1 MFDIVT
7 GTVTESKPIRFLLSC
22 LIYKISKGDFNN
34 EESPCWVLT
43 IDGLEAHYLKL
54 LHNRKVDLHL
64 VKALF
69 AQTVKS
75 PVCDAV
81 IEETIFE
88 QLCYGGMGFAPWSGG
103 PESYDLTVRKDFI
116 VRVRCASDIEGVL
129 DQILG
134 WPQGASSIFFR
145 YMYTEPRPA
154 SIKTLQQKLGI
165 GDWLVALP
173 PELARLQV
181 HYSWRA
187 LKAKAEL
194 PQPALP
200 NPFCFIGHNKESVP
214 ANRSEQSFIKELLD
228 KAAGAGIEN
237 QFQFSLSKNREI
249 VVKYQNKLLGRVF
262 LGGRKHKMEF
272 KVKQD
277 TYILENLSLTECKKL
292 LLIWIGQIKIP
303 VKVIDLMD
311 RVPITGD
318 GYSIKFLG
326 YLNDYKVYL
335 QYPHRWQG
343 CVGYPTFVL
352 VDKDGNAQYATHDET
367 MQCMRF
373 ER

>member
-1 MFDIVT
+1 MFGI
-7 GTVTESKPIRFLLSC
+7 VTESKPIRFLLSC
-22 LIYKISKGDFNN
+22 LIYKISKGDFDNN
-34 EESPCWVLT
+34 EGCSYWLLS

-69 AQTVKS
+69 TQTVK
-75 PVCDAV
+75 PPICDAI
-81 IEETIFE
+81 IEETIFD
-88 QLCYGGMGFAPWSGG
+88 QLCYGGMGFTPWSDG
-103 PESYDLTVRKDFI
+103 PESYDLIVRKDFI
-116 VRVRCASDIEGVL
+116 TRLRHACDVEGVL

-134 WPQGASSIFFR
+134 WPQGSSSIFFR
-145 YMYTEPRPA
+145 YMYTEPRPD
-154 SIKTLQQKLGI
+154 SIKTLQKKIGM

-173 PELARLQV
+173 PELARLQM

-187 LKAKAEL
+187 LKAKEGL

-200 NPFCFIGHNKESVP
+200 NPFCFTGHDKESVP

-228 KAAGAGIEN
+228 KVAGAGIKN

-249 VVKYQNKLLGRVF
+249 VVKYQKNLLGRAF

-277 TYILENLSLTECKKL
+277 TYTLENLSLTECKKL

-311 RVPITGD
+311 RVPIVGD

-326 YLNDYKVYL
+326 YLNNQKVYI
-335 QYPHRWQG
+335 QNPNRWQG

-352 VDKDGNAQYATHDET
+352 VDKDGNTRYATHDET
-367 MQCMRF
+367 MQCMKF